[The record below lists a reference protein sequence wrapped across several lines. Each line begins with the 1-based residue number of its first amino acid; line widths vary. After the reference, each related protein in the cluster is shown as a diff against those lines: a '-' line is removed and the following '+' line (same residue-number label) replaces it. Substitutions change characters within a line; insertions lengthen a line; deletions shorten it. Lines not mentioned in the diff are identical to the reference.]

1 MKQGLQTI
9 YLKNY
14 RLPEYLINAVEL
26 HVELD
31 PTRTRVRASMQV
43 RINPGALDHPSG
55 LHLDGRNLE
64 LLHVKIDGRELS
76 ASEYV
81 VDSERL
87 SIPDVPEQFVLE
99 TLVEINPEAN
109 TALEGLYRASEIFC
123 TQCEAQGFRKIT
135 YYPDRPDV
143 MARYTTTLV
152 GDRQTNPVLL
162 SNGNLIDSGILDD
175 GRHFATFEDPFPKPS
190 YLFAMVAGRLTAID
204 DSFVTMS
211 GRKVSLQIFVEER
224 NRYKCEHAMVSLKN
238 AMRWDEEVFGLEYDL
253 DEYKVVAV
261 DDFNMGAMENKGLNV
276 FNSKYVLARPDTAT
290 DVDFQGIEG
299 VIGHEY
305 FHNWTGNRV
314 TCRDWFQ
321 LSLKEG
327 LTVFR
332 DQEFSADMG
341 SRAVKRIGE
350 VRLLRNFQFPEDA
363 GPISHPVRPE
373 SYIEINNFYTATVYN
388 KGAEVIR
395 MYQTLLGKEGFRRGL
410 DLYFERHDGQAVTTD
425 DFLAAMT
432 DANSVDLSQL
442 QCWYS
447 QAGTPVLE
455 IDGCYNETT
464 KEFRLTVRQSCP
476 DTPGSDKRG
485 QSAKQPFLIPLQIG
499 LIGPDGSD
507 LPLQL
512 TGEVK
517 PQDCSRTLK
526 VTQTE
531 QFFTFVNVPVAPVP
545 SLLRDFSAPVKVR
558 YPYQRNELAF
568 LFANDSD
575 AFNRW
580 EAGQRLATDVILEG
594 AAQLLDMSEQLKA
607 QQTAKA
613 PEDFLEAFR
622 MALQD
627 KEVDPAL
634 LALALT
640 LPGEME
646 LAEAMGVADPG
657 AIHTSRQNLRKAL
670 AFELKDELTA
680 VLDEM
685 QDDGLYSLEP
695 EAIGRRSL
703 KNLCLSYL
711 ALVDVPDIQQNCF
724 ERFVAADNMTDR
736 MAALTCLVHNRLSKW
751 EEALAAFYHQFEND
765 PLVVDKWFTLQ
776 ATSPQPETLAEIEA
790 LMEHPAFTM
799 RNPNRVRALVGA
811 FAQGNPARFHDLSG
825 AGYAF
830 LAERVIELD
839 ELNPQV
845 AARMVAPLSRWRR
858 YDSERQLLMRAQLE
872 RIRGQEKLSADV
884 GEIVQKSLK

>member
-1 MKQGLQTI
+1 MKQNLQTV
-9 YLKNY
+9 YLEDY
-14 RLPEYLINAVEL
+14 LPPAYLVETVDL
-26 HVELD
+26 HVELA
-31 PTRTRVRASMQV
+31 PTQTRVRALLQFKV
-43 RINPGALDHPSG
+43 NPEYPGEQAGLYLHGRQLKLLGLRLD
-55 LHLDGRNLE
+55 DLE
-64 LLHVKIDGRELS
+64 LAADKYAVDGEGLT
-76 ASEYV
+76 
-81 VDSERL
+81 
-87 SIPDVPEQFVLE
+87 IPDVPEQFVLE

-135 YYPDRPDV
+135 FYPDRPDV

-152 GDRQTNPVLL
+152 GDREANPVLL
-162 SNGNLIDSGILDD
+162 ANGNLVDSGLLDE

-224 NRYKCEHAMVSLKN
+224 NRYKCEHAMLSLKN
-238 AMRWDEEVFGLEYDL
+238 AMRWDEEAFGLEYDL

-276 FNSKYVLARPDTAT
+276 FNSKYVLAKPDTAT

-363 GPISHPVRPE
+363 GPMSHPVRPE

-395 MYQTLLGKEGFRRGL
+395 MYRTLLGKEGFRRGM

-432 DANSVDLSQL
+432 DANSADLSQL
-442 QCWYS
+442 RRWYS
-447 QAGTPVLE
+447 QAGTPILE
-455 IDGCYNETT
+455 IDGCYDATA

-476 DTPGSDKRG
+476 DTPG
-485 QSAKQPFLIPLQIG
+485 QSSKQPFLIPLQIA

-512 TGEVK
+512 SGEVK

-526 VTQTE
+526 VTQAE
-531 QFFTFVNVPVAPVP
+531 QFFTFINVPFTPVP

-558 YPYQRNELAF
+558 YPYQRSELAF

-580 EAGQRLATDVILEG
+580 EAGQRLATDVLLEM
-594 AAQLLDMSEQLKA
+594 AEQLKA
-607 QQTAKA
+607 QQTVEV
-613 PEDFLEAFR
+613 PEDFLAAFR
-622 MALQD
+622 VALQD

-657 AIHTSRQNLRKAL
+657 AIHSARQVLRKAL
-670 AFELKDELTA
+670 ALELQDELTA
-680 VLDEM
+680 VLNAM

-703 KNLCLSYL
+703 KNLCMAYLSL
-711 ALVDVPDIQQNCF
+711 LRSEKIVDDCF
-724 ERFVAADNMTDR
+724 R
-736 MAALTCLVHNRLSKW
+736 
-751 EEALAAFYHQFEND
+751 QF
-765 PLVVDKWFTLQ
+765 T
-776 ATSPQPETLAEIEA
+776 
-790 LMEHPAFTM
+790 
-799 RNPNRVRALVGA
+799 
-811 FAQGNPARFHDLSG
+811 
-825 AGYAF
+825 
-830 LAERVIELD
+830 
-839 ELNPQV
+839 
-845 AARMVAPLSRWRR
+845 
-858 YDSERQLLMRAQLE
+858 
-872 RIRGQEKLSADV
+872 
-884 GEIVQKSLK
+884 